1 MKNPIKTKKLQ
12 KFAKT
17 RKSRRL
23 ENLLEL
29 SEEIAEKSGRW
40 IYAQLLRGMRY
51 IWWETD
57 REIFLQWAQ
66 SIIKTE
72 IRLRETTQRESYL
85 KELIQYQQSYRTVD
99 EKSRLEALI
108 EELISLDRDYRNLEQ
123 SYVAV
128 IAKCP
133 EGSMKSAYLSF
144 RRQPQWHMMSQWL
157 RQDCANRG
165 GCCGRACQCCE
176 NLPDP
181 RRVKGLG
188 HCTEQCGCCHRARG
202 FSVTE
207 EDRERMN
214 PHFDL
219 TANPRTAY
227 SREMF
232 LAHIW
237 SLH

>member
-72 IRLRETTQRESYL
+72 IRLRETTQREFYL
-85 KELIQYQQSYRTVD
+85 KELIQYQQSYRTIN
-99 EKSRLEALI
+99 EKSRGTNRRTHIL
-108 EELISLDRDYRNLEQ
+108 
-123 SYVAV
+123 
-128 IAKCP
+128 
-133 EGSMKSAYLSF
+133 GS
-144 RRQPQWHMMSQWL
+144 
-157 RQDCANRG
+157 
-165 GCCGRACQCCE
+165 
-176 NLPDP
+176 
-181 RRVKGLG
+181 
-188 HCTEQCGCCHRARG
+188 
-202 FSVTE
+202 
-207 EDRERMN
+207 
-214 PHFDL
+214 
-219 TANPRTAY
+219 
-227 SREMF
+227 
-232 LAHIW
+232 
-237 SLH
+237 